1 MYDSVT
7 VFARG
12 YNAKQDMEKKICMII
27 NVFIPRF
34 VSSEK
39 TITRKNSAL

>member
-1 MYDSVT
+1 MYDGVI

-12 YNAKQDMEKKICMII
+12 YNAKQDMEKKTCMII

-34 VSSEK
+34 GSSEK
-39 TITRKNSAL
+39 Q